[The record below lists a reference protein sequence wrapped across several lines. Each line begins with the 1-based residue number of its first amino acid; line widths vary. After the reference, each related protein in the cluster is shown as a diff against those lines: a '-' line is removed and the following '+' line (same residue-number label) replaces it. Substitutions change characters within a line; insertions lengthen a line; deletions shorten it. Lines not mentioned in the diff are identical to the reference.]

1 MTKPIRLWPGVVLAV
16 AMVGMLVG
24 GPIVFPDQA
33 LPVGLIGFMAGG
45 VVLALWWLFL
55 SRLPWIE
62 RLGGLVLIAAAILA
76 GRALAHPSITGA
88 GQGMLMY
95 ILPVPVMLIALVI
108 WAAVIRNAST
118 TVRRV
123 ALVVAVALGALPFQ
137 LMRTDG
143 VSSDGFQTRWRWT
156 PTSEQLLLSQTPDE
170 PKPVASVES
179 VEAPAPVPDAPAP
192 KVPEAVAPAPV
203 APAPTSAPE
212 APKAPSILWPGF
224 RGPSRDSVVRNV
236 RINTDWTAS
245 PPVEV
250 WRRKVGPGWSS
261 FSVRGELI
269 YTQEQRG
276 EEEVVT
282 AYRFATGEPVWR
294 HRDAVRF
301 YESNGGAGPRATPTI
316 SGNRVFS
323 YGATGLLNAL
333 DADTGKKL
341 WTRDASK
348 DSGREV
354 SFWGFTSSPLVVD
367 DIVVIAAAGT
377 LVAYDI
383 ATGEPR
389 WQGPSHGGSYSSP
402 HRLTLDG
409 VDQIV
414 LLGGPG
420 AISVAPKDGTVLW
433 KHSWMPGPIVQPGIT
448 EDGDLLVNAI
458 TATGGQGTRR
468 VHVTHSGDTWNLEEK
483 WTSNGLKPYFND
495 FVVHKGHAYGF
506 DGAILSSIN
515 LQDGKR
521 NWKGGRYGNGQMI
534 LLADQDLMLI
544 TSEDG
549 DIVLVSATTDQYR
562 EVAKF
567 HVFESKTWNHPVLI
581 GNTLLVRNGEEMA
594 AFKLPAPP
602 TVSSADGARH

>member
-1 MTKPIRLWPGVVLAV
+1 MTKPIRLWPGVGLAV
-16 AMVGMLVG
+16 AMVAMLIG

-45 VVLALWWLFL
+45 VVLALWWLFF

-62 RLGGLVLIAAAILA
+62 RLGALVLIAAAILA

-108 WAAVIRNAST
+108 WAAVTRNLST
-118 TVRRV
+118 TVRRL
-123 ALVVAVALGALPFQ
+123 ALVVAVVLGALPFQ

-143 VSSDGFQTRWRWT
+143 VSSEGFQTRWRWT
-156 PTSEQLLLSQTPDE
+156 PTAEAVLLATTDDE
-170 PKPVASVES
+170 PKPLPPPAVAEMPKDVPVAEAES
-179 VEAPAPVPDAPAP
+179 KAAAAAPKTETLDAAPMPAPVP
-192 KVPEAVAPAPV
+192 VQ
-203 APAPTSAPE
+203 
-212 APKAPSILWPGF
+212 WPGF
-224 RGPSRDSVVRNV
+224 RGPLRDSVIRNV
-236 RINTDWTAS
+236 RINTDWATS

-261 FSVRGELI
+261 FSVRGDLI

-276 EEEVVT
+276 EEELVT
-282 AYRFATGEPVWR
+282 AYRLSTGEPVWR

-341 WTRDASK
+341 WSRDASK

-367 DIVVIAAAGT
+367 DIVVVAAAGT

-534 LLADQDLMLI
+534 LLADQDLLLI

-581 GNTLLVRNGEEMA
+581 GNTLLIRNGEEMA
-594 AFKLPAPP
+594 AFKLSAPP